1 VTGRRRPGA
10 RAISVGALSALL
22 ALALAPAP
30 PAAAAAPAASQA
42 TAGVAISEGF
52 QAGQIVTRV
61 HLRYRGSSTVGLI
74 AARTLRVSINP
85 GDQKKLVLT
94 TAGVPHDLYGP
105 LPRGAHVGRAVI
117 LRGGRELASVP
128 LITARAV
135 SKATLGQ
142 RLRDFLSRP
151 LTIVALGL
159 LLGCSL
165 LLATLRA
172 RATRREPASHDG
184 VQGTEAAG

>member
-1 VTGRRRPGA
+1 MTGRRRPGA

-22 ALALAPAP
+22 ALVPVVT
-30 PAAAAAPAASQA
+30 APAAPRA
-42 TAGVAISEGF
+42 TGGVDVSEGF

-61 HLRYRGSSTVGLI
+61 HLRYRGSSTVALL
-74 AARTLRVSINP
+74 ASRTLRVAMNP
-85 GDQKKLVLT
+85 VGQETVVT

-105 LPRGAHVGRAVI
+105 LPRGAQVGRAVL

-128 LITARAV
+128 LITERAV

-165 LLATLRA
+165 LLATLRV
-172 RATRREPASHDG
+172 RATRRETAGHSG